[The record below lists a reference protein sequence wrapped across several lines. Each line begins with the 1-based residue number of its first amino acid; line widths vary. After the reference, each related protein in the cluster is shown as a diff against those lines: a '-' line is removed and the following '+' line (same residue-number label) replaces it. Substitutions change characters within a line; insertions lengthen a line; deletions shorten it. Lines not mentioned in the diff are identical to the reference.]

1 MVCDAAQRIIEVNPA
16 FTRITGYTA
25 TEVLGRKPSL
35 LSSGRRSREQYPAM
49 WQALNQHGH
58 WQGEFWNRHKDGSLY
73 AAASTINA
81 LRDADGQVTHYVSVF
96 SDITERKHQQEQL
109 ERLAHFDPLT
119 GLPNRALLA
128 DRLQQGLAR
137 AQRARQGLAVCFMDL
152 DGFKA
157 VNDARGHDA
166 GDDLL
171 AEVAR
176 RLQGG
181 IRAGDTA
188 ARLGGD
194 EFVLLLG
201 GLHHPRECEDTARR
215 VLHAVA
221 LPIEVEGHTVHV
233 SASMGISVF
242 PRDGSDA
249 EQLLR
254 QADQAMYQAKQH
266 GRNRYVLYAPGMAEA
281 DPGSA

>member
-1 MVCDAAQRIIEVNPA
+1 
-16 FTRITGYTA
+16 
-25 TEVLGRKPSL
+25 
-35 LSSGRRSREQYPAM
+35 M

-81 LRDADGQVTHYVSVF
+81 LRDAAGQVTHYVSVF
-96 SDITERKHQQEQL
+96 SDITERKHQQEQLERL

-157 VNDARGHDA
+157 VNDAHGHDA

-176 RLQGG
+176 RLQGS

-254 QADQAMYQAKQH
+254 QADQAMYQAKQR
-266 GRNRYVLYAPGMAEA
+266 GRNRYVLYAPGMADA